1 MGRGHDDKEALVKRL
16 LAVVGLAALMA
27 CGGGNGASDTP
38 TGPTTLQ
45 IEDITVGT
53 GATAAVGDTVTVNY
67 VGTFLD
73 GRVFDPGTAPIT
85 FRIGAAQV
93 IPGFEQ
99 GMVGMRVGGKRRL
112 TIPSAL
118 AYGSQGAGNTIP
130 PNTPIRFEVTLVS
143 IAGK

>member
-1 MGRGHDDKEALVKRL
+1 LVNRF
-16 LAVVGLAALMA
+16 LAMVGLAALIG
-27 CGGGNGASDTP
+27 CGGDGSSSATP
-38 TGPTTLQ
+38 SGPTTLQ

-53 GATAAVGDTVTVNY
+53 GATVVVGDTVTVRY

-85 FRIGAAQV
+85 FRVGAAQV

-99 GMVGMRVGGKRRL
+99 GMVGMRIGGRRRL
-112 TIPSAL
+112 TIPSSL
-118 AYGSQGAGNTIP
+118 AYGAAGSGPIP
-130 PNTPIRFEVTLVS
+130 PNTPIRFEVELVS

>member
-1 MGRGHDDKEALVKRL
+1 MSTRHLAGRL
-16 LAVVGLAALMA
+16 LFATIVLALAG
-27 CGGGNGASDTP
+27 CGGGQESSSDTP
-38 TGPTTLQ
+38 SGPTSLQ
-45 IEDITVGT
+45 VEDITVGT

-73 GRVFDPGTAPIT
+73 GRVFDPGAAPIS
-85 FRIGAAQV
+85 FRIGASQV

-99 GMVGMRVGGKRRL
+99 GVVGMRVGGKRRL
-112 TIPSAL
+112 TIPSSL
-118 AYGSQGAGNTIP
+118 AYGPSGQGPIP